1 MPYVLVKKTK
11 SNLGRKEVAVAPSS
25 WIHKD
30 GKGTTYVSLPDA
42 VCPKKIRALLEKESN
57 PTKEWEKHE
66 CEILSTDIPTLT
78 MAYTIIETM
87 QKQNKVLGGRPSQLI
102 KTSLDKTEKALP
114 TRPPVQEAP
123 KVVSKQKQP
132 DKPKT
137 LPEPVPEPDYD
148 PFADIPNWHVPEK
161 HRTPATSP
169 TEDLQMTVEEC
180 ETTDPLQQLFS
191 SAVVNQ
197 EQGDEDDP
205 FRDVS
210 PPLKDPQMTATGEQ
224 RPPVGSTDQ
233 FFTRINKELNKQHD
247 MLGDVSYAQL
257 LDLLYELKCMIRSN
271 QDELRRKINEGFS
284 RLQQTVLS
292 VLAKD
297 NTNDSAAFE
306 EKTVACKEEL
316 DALES
321 RLQDEAYREQVHRWM
336 DRIIASEAKPELRM
350 TNILHKLV
358 DNKLLAQLEWNPE
371 PTHPEKI
378 RLETYRQFCKLFE
391 YAGTT
396 TEHVANDWFVECFFR
411 NKLKNNAHT
420 RVNMSE
426 KRKGVTESKPVK
438 IARNETELNT
448 CEETVNLLETDTVST
463 TNQDDDVYEI
473 IELDGDEDNAP
484 TTATTATPTETT
496 EYVEVNHITS
506 FDGMNDFEVRLKD
519 PDYLSVVHGWID
531 NAVKQTIVPA
541 ERMGIILDQLVD
553 SKFLQNF
560 DWTGTR
566 NGKVALIGYKNF
578 VRLFEYAGT
587 ITPQNRACHWDV
599 AKFFQQKFKAMK

>member
-1 MPYVLVKKTK
+1 
-11 SNLGRKEVAVAPSS
+11 
-25 WIHKD
+25 
-30 GKGTTYVSLPDA
+30 
-42 VCPKKIRALLEKESN
+42 
-57 PTKEWEKHE
+57 
-66 CEILSTDIPTLT
+66 
-78 MAYTIIETM
+78 
-87 QKQNKVLGGRPSQLI
+87 
-102 KTSLDKTEKALP
+102 
-114 TRPPVQEAP
+114 
-123 KVVSKQKQP
+123 
-132 DKPKT
+132 
-137 LPEPVPEPDYD
+137 
-148 PFADIPNWHVPEK
+148 
-161 HRTPATSP
+161 
-169 TEDLQMTVEEC
+169 
-180 ETTDPLQQLFS
+180 
-191 SAVVNQ
+191 
-197 EQGDEDDP
+197 
-205 FRDVS
+205 
-210 PPLKDPQMTATGEQ
+210 
-224 RPPVGSTDQ
+224 
-233 FFTRINKELNKQHD
+233 
-247 MLGDVSYAQL
+247 
-257 LDLLYELKCMIRSN
+257 
-271 QDELRRKINEGFS
+271 
-284 RLQQTVLS
+284 
-292 VLAKD
+292 
-297 NTNDSAAFE
+297 
-306 EKTVACKEEL
+306 
-316 DALES
+316 
-321 RLQDEAYREQVHRWM
+321 M
-336 DRIIASEAKPELRM
+336 DRIIESEAKPELRM

-358 DNKLLAQLEWNPE
+358 DNKLLAQLEWNLK

-378 RLETYRQFCKLFE
+378 RLETYRHFCKLFE

-396 TEHVANDWFVECFFR
+396 TEHVANDWVVECFFR

-438 IARNETELNT
+438 IARTETELNT

-496 EYVEVNHITS
+496 EYVEVYHITS